1 MADIRTHL
9 IGDGIDTIYTAWIH
23 HGEIGS
29 QNCAIARTSNY
40 NEDVL
45 PLMVDMVND
54 VFECVHDEDDAKASV
69 AGSASPCMNETNDQ
83 EFAQSQ
89 DDSPENIRYKKL
101 MEDAMQSLYPSC
113 KIKHTKLSVI
123 VEMLSMKAMHKWSNS
138 SFTELLQL
146 FKDVLPSEILYQITP
161 TLPRR

>member
-1 MADIRTHL
+1 MA
-9 IGDGIDTIYTAWIH
+9 
-23 HGEIGS
+23 
-29 QNCAIARTSNY
+29 
-40 NEDVL
+40 
-45 PLMVDMVND
+45 DMVND
-54 VFECVHDEDDAKASV
+54 VFGRVHDEDDVEAYV
-69 AGSASPCMNETNDQ
+69 GGSASPCMNETNDQ
-83 EFAQSQ
+83 EYAQSQ
-89 DDSPENIRYKKL
+89 DDSPENFRYKKL

-123 VEMLSMKAMHKWSNS
+123 VELLSMKARHKWSNS